1 MAMRR
6 GAMRSRAT
14 RRGSTRGGSMRHGL
28 FGFGDLSRPITG
40 PVTGP
45 VTELDLDPAERFVAE
60 NLRRWLIGLHGPAAG
75 DWCAVW
81 NAFARRF
88 GAEDGRRAISGL
100 AGLVASLARQARHP
114 IRHRC
119 RFCPSLSADE
129 IGVLA
134 FIGACQRR
142 EWGLARAAA
151 EWLVAADGV
160 GDMILA
166 GSRLAAVLT
175 AHGVQFPARCAP
187 RPTTR
192 ESGASAGAFAP
203 AADVPSTGRLPA
215 QRLTKK

>member
-1 MAMRR
+1 
-6 GAMRSRAT
+6 
-14 RRGSTRGGSMRHGL
+14 MRHGL

-45 VTELDLDPAERFVAE
+45 VTELDPAERFVAE
-60 NLRRWLIGLHGPAAG
+60 NLRRWLIGLQGPANG

-119 RFCPSLSADE
+119 RLCPSLSADE

-160 GDMILA
+160 GDMLLA
-166 GSRLAAVLT
+166 GQRLGAVLT
-175 AHGVQFPARCAP
+175 AHGVRLPARTVRRLEMP
-187 RPTTR
+187 DF
-192 ESGASAGAFAP
+192 GASAGALAP
-203 AADVPSTGRLPA
+203 PAHAPSTPRTPA
-215 QRLTKK
+215 RHLTKM